1 MNTAEKLG
9 TVGSASAVVL
19 ALLAFGSGLGPIAAL
34 PLLVGGLAIGWRS
47 VPGFWRT
54 VLAGIAGGAVA
65 GLVVLGPGLR
75 LAMRVVAILDP
86 ETAPE
91 FTWSGTILIVLFVG
105 GISGA
110 LLGLMSAL
118 MKRLITPGVVA
129 TVVTVVFMGL
139 LLAGEDLRTELM
151 ELGAGP
157 WVNLP
162 MFTAVVASFAFAMLN
177 LIGRFERTPDHVPS
191 ETLAQVPA

>member
-34 PLLVGGLAIGWRS
+34 PLLVGGLVIGWRR

-54 VLAGIAGGAVA
+54 VLAGIVGGAVA
-65 GLVVLGPGLR
+65 GLVILGPGLR

-91 FTWSGTILIVLFVG
+91 FTWSGTIGIVLFVG

-118 MKRLITPGVVA
+118 MRRLITPGVVA

-162 MFTAVVASFAFAMLN
+162 MFTAVVASFALVMLR

-191 ETLAQVPA
+191 VTVAQVQA

>member
-34 PLLVGGLAIGWRS
+34 PLLVGGLAIGWRR
-47 VPGFWRT
+47 VPGFLRT

-65 GLVVLGPGLR
+65 GLVILGPGLR

-91 FTWSGTILIVLFVG
+91 FTWSGTIGIVLFVG

-118 MKRLITPGVVA
+118 MRRLIAPGVVA

-157 WVNLP
+157 LVNLP
-162 MFTAVVASFAFAMLN
+162 MFTAVVASFALVMLR

-191 ETLAQVPA
+191 VTPAQVQA